1 MRMAMELLDEII
13 ESQPVDRKRIYVTGL
28 SMGGFGT
35 WDIIQRQPKVF
46 AAAMPV
52 CGGGDPAF
60 AKKLKK
66 LSLWAFHGDS
76 DTVVKTQRS
85 RDMIDAIR
93 KKGGNPLY
101 TEYKNTKHNAWEPTY
116 SDNTVLNW
124 LFEQRR

>member
-1 MRMAMELLDEII
+1 M
-13 ESQPVDRKRIYVTGL
+13 DRKRIYVTGL

-66 LSLWAFHGDS
+66 CHSGRFTA
-76 DTVVKTQRS
+76 
-85 RDMIDAIR
+85 IAIR
-93 KKGGNPLY
+93 L
-101 TEYKNTKHNAWEPTY
+101 
-116 SDNTVLNW
+116 
-124 LFEQRR
+124 